1 MASIRLRHPNGVA
14 TIRAAL
20 DRDDFTVLDLQ
31 QEIFSA
37 TQIIPSRQRL
47 KAGYPP
53 RDLTLIPELPVSSLG
68 LAAGEQII
76 VSETPGGGGS
86 APFQASAPQATPAAP
101 AAATRAGAPSAAVM
115 PPSSNGPVHVEMRDG
130 SFFIHRVVPDD
141 NSCMFSAISLIFKQ
155 SIAHAQE
162 IRKIVAE
169 GIRSDPVTFNEA
181 ILGMEPDKYI
191 STITKPATWGGA
203 IELTVLAKH
212 FGVEIS
218 SVDVE
223 TGRVDH
229 FEPEGGADTRCVLIY
244 SGIHYDAASV
254 APMIDAPN
262 EWHQTVF
269 PIRSSNDASDEI
281 IVAAKKLADILRA
294 KRAYTNTATFDLK
307 CENCGQGLK
316 GEKDARAHA
325 AQTGHTNFGEY

>member
-1 MASIRLRHPNGVA
+1 MAPVRIRHPNGVA
-14 TIRAAL
+14 TIQAAL
-20 DRDDFTVLDLQ
+20 DRDDFTVQDLQ
-31 QEIFSA
+31 QEIYSA

-53 RDLTLIPELPVSSLG
+53 RDLALIPELPVSSLG
-68 LAAGEQII
+68 LASGEQII
-76 VSETPGGGGS
+76 VSETAGPSGGA
-86 APFQASAPQATPAAP
+86 APSQAASAAVPASTPAS
-101 AAATRAGAPSAAVM
+101 APSAAVM
-115 PPSSNGPVHVEMRDG
+115 PPSSNGPAHVEMADG

-155 SIAHAQE
+155 SISEAQE
-162 IRKIVAE
+162 IRKLVAD
-169 GIRSDPVTFNEA
+169 GIRTDPVTYNEA
-181 ILGMEPDKYI
+181 ILGMDPDKYI
-191 STITKPATWGGA
+191 ATILKPATWGGA
-203 IELTVLAKH
+203 IELSVLAKH

-229 FEPEGGADTRCVLIY
+229 FTPGEASGDTRCVLVY

-254 APMIDAPN
+254 SPMLEAPN

-269 PIRSSNDASDEI
+269 PIRSQLDESDEVI
-281 IVAAKKLADILRA
+281 GAAKKLADILRA